1 MNRQSPSISGAMIRD
16 VHLCERK
23 VALDI
28 HGDPADRDPVSP
40 FTSMLW
46 REGLAHEEEVFG
58 GLGDGV
64 ADFRGLER
72 RDRELGTL
80 RAMEDGANVI
90 LGSVIEHADL
100 IGMPDVLRRT
110 STGYLAQDVKSGAA
124 LEGPRRN
131 YKKDY
136 LVQVAHYAHILER
149 SGLGRGDVAGIIGRS
164 GAETAYD
171 LSAPLGRERVSGAE
185 LHLRLLDLA
194 RDLRAS
200 PDAAR
205 GALSAACSMCEWK
218 TRCRRELAAADDLT
232 RIAGLGR
239 AIREPIEAIA
249 KTVSALA
256 ALDPAALGAVPGV
269 GAERLRRLA
278 DRARLLADPA
288 AGPIVREPL
297 RLVRPA
303 YAIDFDVEAD
313 PLRNLVYLHGFWHV
327 APDGTREFT
336 HFFAETANEDGEK
349 AAFARAIEHFR
360 SHRSAHWFHYSQY
373 ERTAYRQLQRRH
385 PDVCGED
392 EIDVMFA
399 AERCTDVYAIVAA
412 RTDWPLGSYGIKA
425 IAVACGFSWDD
436 ADPGGANSVEW
447 YDRFVT
453 TGDPALRDRIVAY
466 NRDDVRASEVVR
478 DALHELETTGL
489 IRGFRR

>member
-1 MNRQSPSISGAMIRD
+1 MNSQALAISGAMIRD

-28 HGDPADRDPVSP
+28 HGDAVDRDPVSP
-40 FTSMLW
+40 FTRMLW
-46 REGLAHEEEVFG
+46 REGLAHEEEMLA
-58 GLGDGV
+58 GLGEGA
-64 ADFRGLER
+64 ADLRGLGR

-80 RAMEDGANVI
+80 RAMEDGADVI
-90 LGSVIEHADL
+90 LGSVIQHEDM

-110 STGYLAQDVKSGAA
+110 AAGYVAQDVKSGAA
-124 LEGPRRN
+124 LEGPKGN

-136 LVQVAHYAHILER
+136 LVQVAHYAHMLER
-149 SGLGRGDVAGIIGRS
+149 SGLGRGDAAGIIDRT
-164 GAETAYD
+164 GAETIYD
-171 LSAPLGRERVSGAE
+171 LSIPLGRERIAGAE
-185 LHLRLLDLA
+185 LHLRLLDRA
-194 RDLRAS
+194 RDIRTS

-218 TRCRRELAAADDLT
+218 TRCRRDLIPADDLT

-249 KTVSALA
+249 TTVSALA
-256 ALDPAALGAVPGV
+256 DLDKAAIGAVPGV
-269 GAERLRRLA
+269 GADRLRRLV

-297 RLVRPA
+297 GLVRPA

-336 HFFAETANEDGEK
+336 HFFAETADAAGEK
-349 AAFARAIEHFR
+349 AAFARAIAHFR

-385 PDVCGED
+385 PDVCDED
-392 EIDVMFA
+392 EIDEMFA

-425 IAVACGFSWDD
+425 IAVACGFKWDD

-478 DALHELETTGL
+478 DALHELEATGL
-489 IRGFRR
+489 IKAFRR